1 MVQAYFEVKVKFRGV
16 CEIFW
21 QATDKNRSLVHQ
33 CFSKQEANLTV
44 NLALD
49 TLIESH

>member
-33 CFSKQEANLTV
+33 CFRGGQPYCEPGP
-44 NLALD
+44 
-49 TLIESH
+49 